1 MHQGA
6 LEWRSGNRVGCSLAT
21 MEKTRLIALLQRLSQ
36 GSLRSHLFALVLV
49 SVLPILVFAVLVLN
63 LFARQEKTSLAT
75 GLRETARA
83 LTSAIDR
90 ESEATRA
97 ALEAAATADALDGT
111 DLTQQQR
118 ALRRILLSRPIWKAI
133 ILQ

>member
-1 MHQGA
+1 MKKSRLAGL
-6 LEWRSGNRVGCSLAT
+6 LE
-21 MEKTRLIALLQRLSQ
+21 RLSH
-36 GSLRSHLFALVLV
+36 GSLRAHLFALVLV

-83 LTSAIDR
+83 LTSAMDR
-90 ESEATRA
+90 EFEATRA

-111 DLTQQQR
+111 DLAQQQR

-133 ILQ
+133 ILQYPTGEHIVRLTNPLGE